1 VSTPHAHDSDGIG
14 SVAEE
19 AARLFAAFESWVKDA
34 AGGATTL
41 VDAHVANGS
50 AECQLCPVCRLISL
64 LRGTRPEVFE
74 HLVDATTS
82 MLAAMRAA
90 MDAHERSWSS
100 RRHSP
105 VQHIDIG

>member
-1 VSTPHAHDSDGIG
+1 MTTPNADGLG

-19 AARLFAAFESWVKDA
+19 AARLFAAFESWVRDA
-34 AGGATTL
+34 AGGASAA
-41 VDAHVANGS
+41 VDAHIATDS

-74 HLVDATTS
+74 HLTDATTS

-90 MDAHERSWSS
+90 VDAHERSWAS
-100 RRHSP
+100 RQHSP